1 MKSKKPK
8 RSSAGKNA
16 GERSSESKAL
26 AVPGVDLRQLEQ
38 LLAFMSQNGLEEF
51 EYASG
56 DLRIRLKKAFSD
68 PNAAAPRALPP
79 RPDIVVPNEPAAN
92 PPATPAAEAGGD
104 RRKETRRQPE
114 TASAEEVEAEDLH
127 VIKSPIVGTYYAS
140 PSPDANAFVKVGDTV
155 SVGQVVCIIEAMK
168 LMNEIEADVGGEVVR
183 VFIENGQPVEYGEP
197 LFSLR
202 PAGKAK

>member
-8 RSSAGKNA
+8 RSSAGKNT

-79 RPDIVVPNEPAAN
+79 RPDIVVPREPAAN
-92 PPATPAAEAGGD
+92 VAATPAPEPSAD
-104 RRKETRRQPE
+104 RRKDTRRQPE
-114 TASAEEVEAEDLH
+114 TAAPAEEETEDLH

-140 PSPDANAFVKVGDTV
+140 PSPEANAFVKVGDNV

-183 VFIENGQPVEYGEP
+183 VFVENGQPVEYGEP

-202 PAGKAK
+202 AAGKK